1 MATTTPNLQLTKPA
15 ATDFYD
21 VAVGNENLDKIDTK
35 FGSIDETVTT
45 LESDIGAITA
55 ALPKNAYTEVTKE
68 ITTSGTWTVPEG
80 VHEVEVMLFGGGG
93 AGYYHTGTS
102 NVSYGGGGGSGYM
115 NCGKFYVTPGQQIPV
130 TIGAGA
136 TNYSS
141 DGGTTSFGD
150 MLSSNGGQSG
160 SSRKGGDG
168 FAGGGGYA
176 DDSANVLSKSA
187 GHGVGGGDGGWH
199 GYSTVSMLE
208 GVSTA
213 TAQGGG
219 QYVSPSSS
227 GARAGGGGG
236 GMNGGN
242 GGNGK
247 GDGGGGGGGYGIKK
261 LTSNASGGTGYGAGG
276 GSGGGA
282 GAPGICVLKHALPIG
297 GQIFSPAMS
306 PTSFE
311 FTSGSSSGII
321 NVTGLSP
328 TATIKL
334 ETADTAFKVG
344 GTNTVGGT
352 VTVTDG
358 KIIVKNV
365 ASWSGTRTVM
375 VAVEDSDS
383 LAFYT
388 QKYFTIT
395 VTM

>member
-21 VAVGNENLDKIDTK
+21 IAVGNENLDKIDTK

-93 AGYYHTGTS
+93 AGYYRQSGSHS
-102 NVSYGGGGGSGYM
+102 GGGGGSGYM
-115 NCGKFYVTPGQQIPV
+115 NHGKFYVTPGQQIPI

-136 TNYSS
+136 TDYSS
-141 DGGTTSFGD
+141 DGGATSFGD
-150 MLSSNGGQSG
+150 MLSANGGQSG
-160 SSRKGGDG
+160 SSYKGGDG
-168 FAGGGGYA
+168 FAGGGGCA
-176 DDSANVLSKSA
+176 DSSGNVPYRFA
-187 GHGVGGGDGGWH
+187 GHGVGGGDGGW
-199 GYSTVSMLE
+199 GGNAELLK
-208 GVSTA
+208 GISTA

-219 QYVSPSSS
+219 SYISSS
-227 GARAGGGGG
+227 QSGPRAGGGGG

-242 GGNGK
+242 GGDG
-247 GDGGGGGGGYGIKK
+247 GPSGGGGGGGYGTKK
-261 LTSNASGGTGYGAGG
+261 LTSTVFGGTGYGAGG
-276 GSGGGA
+276 GGGNPA

-365 ASWSGTRTVM
+365 ASWSGTRTAM